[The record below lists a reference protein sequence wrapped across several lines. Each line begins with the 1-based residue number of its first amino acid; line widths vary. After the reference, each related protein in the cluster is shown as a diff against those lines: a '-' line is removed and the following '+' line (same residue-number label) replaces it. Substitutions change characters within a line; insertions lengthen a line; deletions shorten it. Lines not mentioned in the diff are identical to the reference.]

1 MREVR
6 GYIVFTLALLILVYA
21 AWHLLRVLEIVY
33 VSALFAVVL
42 SPVVAKITTWKIRDW
57 HPSRPVAVI
66 FLLVGIFGALFLF
79 FRLGLP
85 PVMRDLKEFANDLP
99 ARIPILLNRVKDMP
113 LAGKLGIENITTRVE
128 TAASATATYIVSSL
142 PLWAEH
148 LFDIV
153 TTIIL
158 TVYFILEG
166 DQVYQYF
173 LSTLHADFRRRMD
186 GMFHVAE
193 ERVSRWLI
201 GQLTLMGI
209 QGAYSLI
216 VFGALHIRYF
226 VLLGILM
233 GITNIIPIAGNLVTI
248 VIVFGVAAADSWPH
262 AFLALIFYAAYTQF
276 ENAWLTPRIMKQSV
290 DLMGIAVLIALL
302 VGSTLAGIVGALV
315 AVPSAALV
323 AVFADKFLVQKEEA
337 LHGVPGAPKV

>member
-1 MREVR
+1 M
-6 GYIVFTLALLILVYA
+6 LILLYA
-21 AWHLLRVLEIVY
+21 GWHLLRVVEIVY

-42 SPVVAKITTWKIRDW
+42 SPVVAQITTWRIHNWR
-57 HPSRPVAVI
+57 PSRPIAVVI
-66 FLLVGIFGALFLF
+66 LLVGIFGALFLF

-85 PVMRDLKEFANDLP
+85 PVMRDLKEFATDLP
-99 ARIPILLNRVKDMP
+99 QRIPLVLSRIKRMP
-113 LAGKLGIENITTRVE
+113 LADKLGIENITARVE
-128 TAASATATYIVSSL
+128 TAASATASYIVSSL
-142 PLWAEH
+142 PMWAEH

-166 DQVYQYF
+166 DQVYAYF
-173 LSTLHADFRRRMD
+173 LSTLHAAFRRRMD
-186 GMFHVAE
+186 ATLHVAE

-201 GQLTLMGI
+201 GQLILMGI

-248 VIVFGVAAADSWPH
+248 VIVFGVAAADSWTH
-262 AFLALIFYAAYTQF
+262 AFLVLIFYAAYTQF

-302 VGSTLAGIVGALV
+302 IGSTLAGVVGALV

-323 AVFADKFLVQKEEA
+323 AVLTDEFFVQKEEA
-337 LHGVPGAPKV
+337 VPGDRKV